1 MGRFSGI
8 FMSHKKISNNNNKKS
23 NNPKYSPSLDL
34 KATLE
39 GITHESPLP
48 RRENIKGDEIQTWLT
63 S

>member
-1 MGRFSGI
+1 
-8 FMSHKKISNNNNKKS
+8 MSHKKIS

-39 GITHESPLP
+39 GTTHESPLP